1 MKGNKILCCLL
12 VLSLLLGICVA
23 VSALYAGEVRLDN
36 RINECAEV
44 LNELMDVPESRIPH
58 KLMRQCEAIAIFPSV
73 VKAGFIIGG
82 RGGKGVV
89 VARDE
94 TTGEWGAPAFYT
106 LGGASVGFQIGA
118 QVIDLILII
127 PTRRVLRG
135 LVRDRFTLG
144 GDAAVAAGP
153 VGRDAELSADIL
165 LRGGVFSYSRS
176 KGLFAGVALKGSVL
190 EPDYEANRSYHGR
203 SI

>member
-1 MKGNKILCCLL
+1 M
-12 VLSLLLGICVA
+12 
-23 VSALYAGEVRLDN
+23 
-36 RINECAEV
+36 
-44 LNELMDVPESRIPH
+44 
-58 KLMRQCEAIAIFPSV
+58 
-73 VKAGFIIGG
+73 
-82 RGGKGVV
+82 

-94 TTGEWGAPAFYT
+94 TTGEWGAPAFYI

-118 QVIDLILII
+118 QVIDLILVI

-135 LVRDRFTLG
+135 LVRDKFTLG

-153 VGRDAELSADIL
+153 VGRDAEMSADIL

-176 KGLFAGVALKGSVL
+176 KGLFAGVVLKGSVL

-203 SI
+203 STTPEGILLGGKIKPPPSARKLINTLNKYSR